1 VTASPVVTP
10 APPGGAS
17 RRRIVDR
24 GAITAAWVGL
34 GMAVTIGVS
43 FLLVIPIEP
52 IYWLLTPLAGL
63 LIGYY
68 ANQRS
73 LVPRHGWRRIVPNA
87 LYAGLVTG
95 LTLVVLLLAV
105 KALFF
110 FADTGFPDYNRVD
123 KANQP
128 IPPYCQSGAPCVY
141 ARYLAAGRGAA
152 LADAG
157 VTDVGSFTGLYWQQQ
172 LTTSGL
178 LFVLALGGSALG
190 GAVYGVARP
199 ADD

>member
-1 VTASPVVTP
+1 VTVSHVAVPVP
-10 APPGGAS
+10 SAGSS

-52 IYWLLTPLAGL
+52 IYWLLTPFAGL

-73 LVPRHGWRRIVPNA
+73 LVPRHGWRRILPNG
-87 LYAGLVTG
+87 LFAGLVTG
-95 LTLVVLLLAV
+95 VTLVVLLLAV
-105 KALFF
+105 KGLFF
-110 FADTGFPDYNRVD
+110 YADTGFPDYNRVD
-123 KANQP
+123 KLNQP
-128 IPPYCQSGAPCVY
+128 IAPFCDTGAPCVY
-141 ARYLAAGRGAA
+141 ARYLAADRGPA
-152 LADAG
+152 LKAAG
-157 VTDVGSFTGLYWQQQ
+157 VTDVASFSGLYWQQQ
-172 LTTSGL
+172 LGTAGL
-178 LFVLALGGSALG
+178 LLVLAMGGSAIG
-190 GAVYGVARP
+190 GLVYGFARP